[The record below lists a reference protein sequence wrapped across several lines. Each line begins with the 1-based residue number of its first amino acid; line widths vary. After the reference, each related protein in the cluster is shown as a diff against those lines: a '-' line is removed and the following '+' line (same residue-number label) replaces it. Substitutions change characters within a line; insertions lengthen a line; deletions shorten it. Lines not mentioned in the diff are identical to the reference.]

1 MRAMETPTP
10 NHPLR
15 VLFATS
21 ELYPLAKTGGL
32 ADVCAALPATLAG
45 FGTDIRAML
54 PGYSSVLD
62 TVRCPEAVADLPF
75 GGRLLLGRTPDTDL
89 PVYVFDSPELFRR
102 RGGPYQDGDKRD
114 WPDNLQRFSAFSAA
128 VVHLGLRGDGSG
140 WLPDLVHANDWHTGL
155 VPALIKLQ
163 DGPRPS
169 TVFTIHNLAYQGNFP
184 LDAARSVGLPEA
196 LLTPEAAEFYG
207 QLSCLKAGIRYADR
221 LTTVSPT
228 YAREILTPEF
238 GAGLDGL
245 LRVRAGDL
253 VGILN
258 GIDTRLWNPA
268 EDAALPAHYD
278 TDHPDGKREVKALV
292 CQDFGLDPT
301 SPEPLVIGVNRLTQ
315 QKMADVVLDALPIL
329 LDEGAQ
335 IILHGEGDPELET
348 AFRAAAVGH
357 ESQLAV
363 RIGYQETLA
372 HRLHAAADI
381 ALTPARFEPCGLTTM
396 YALRYGA
403 LPITCPVGGL
413 ADTVV
418 DIDAES
424 SDTITG
430 TGFVFSEPT
439 AEALASTMR
448 RARSL
453 FRDPVAWNRA
463 RYAAMSCDFGWDI
476 STRRYLALYRDLIGA
491 PVEGRDRLVV
501 VSRGTDDHTI
511 TAASAAPTAHQ
522 GSLRRFA
529 DLGGKLTEA
538 AD

>member
-1 MRAMETPTP
+1 MRTMENATLG
-10 NHPLR
+10 HPLR
-15 VLFATS
+15 VLFVTS

-32 ADVCAALPATLAG
+32 ADVCAALPAALAG

-54 PGYSSVLD
+54 PGYGSVLD
-62 TVRCPEAVADLPF
+62 MVRLPEAVADLPF
-75 GGRLLLGRTPDTDL
+75 GGRLLLGGTPDTDL
-89 PVYVFDSPELFRR
+89 PVYVFDAPELFRR
-102 RGGPYQDGDKRD
+102 RGGLYQDGDKHD
-114 WPDNLQRFSAFSAA
+114 WPDNLQRFTAFSAA
-128 VVHLGLRGDGSG
+128 AVHLGLRGDGSG
-140 WLPDLVHANDWHTGL
+140 WVPDLVHANDWHTGL
-155 VPALIKLQ
+155 VPALINFQ

-184 LDAARSVGLPEA
+184 LDVARSVGLPET
-196 LLTPEAAEFYG
+196 LLSPEGAEFYG
-207 QLSCLKAGIRYADR
+207 QFSCLKAGIRYADR

-268 EDAALPAHYD
+268 EDEALPAHYD
-278 TDHPDGKREVKALV
+278 TDRTEGKRKVKALV
-292 CQDFGLDPT
+292 CQDFGLDPA
-301 SPEPLVIGVNRLTQ
+301 SAEPLVIGVNRMTQ
-315 QKMADVVLDALPIL
+315 QKMADVVLDALPTL
-329 LDEGAQ
+329 LEEGAR

-381 ALTPARFEPCGLTTM
+381 ALTPSRFEPCGLTTM

-403 LPITCPVGGL
+403 LPITRPVGGL
-413 ADTVV
+413 ADTVA

-430 TGFVFSEPT
+430 TGFVFSAPT
-439 AEALASTMR
+439 AEALASTVR

-476 STRRYLALYRDLIGA
+476 SARRYLELYRELIGA
-491 PVEGRDRLVV
+491 PAEGRDRLVV
-501 VSRGTDDHTI
+501 VSRGTKEHTI
-511 TAASAAPTAHQ
+511 TAAPAAARVNAA
-522 GSLRRFA
+522 SLRGFA
-529 DLGGKLTEA
+529 DLGDKLTEA

>member
-1 MRAMETPTP
+1 MRTMDKATLG
-10 NHPLR
+10 HPLR

-32 ADVCAALPATLAG
+32 ADVCAALPTALAG
-45 FGTDIRAML
+45 FGTDIRVML

-62 TVRCPEAVADLPF
+62 MVLHLQAVADLPF
-75 GGRLLLGRTPDTDL
+75 GGRLLLGGTPDTDL
-89 PVYVFDSPELFRR
+89 PVYVFDAPELFRR
-102 RGGPYQDGDKRD
+102 RGGLYQDGDKHD
-114 WPDNLQRFSAFSAA
+114 WPDNLQRFAAFSAA

-140 WLPDLVHANDWHTGL
+140 WVPDIVHANDWHTGL
-155 VPALIKLQ
+155 VPALLKFQ

-184 LDAARSVGLPEA
+184 LDVAHSVGLPEA
-196 LLTPEAAEFYG
+196 LLTPEGAEFYG

-268 EDAALPAHYD
+268 EDEALPAHYD
-278 TDHPDGKREVKALV
+278 TDHPEGKRKVKALV
-292 CQDFGLDPT
+292 CRYFGLDPT
-301 SPEPLVIGVNRLTQ
+301 SPEPLVIGVNRMTQ
-315 QKMADVVLDALPIL
+315 QKMADVVLDALPTL
-329 LDEGAQ
+329 LEEGAR
-335 IILHGEGDPELET
+335 IILHGEGDTELET

-372 HRLHAAADI
+372 HQLHAAADI
-381 ALTPARFEPCGLTTM
+381 ALTPSRFEPCGLTTM

-403 LPITCPVGGL
+403 LPITRPVGGL
-413 ADTVV
+413 ADTVADV
-418 DIDAES
+418 DAES

-430 TGFVFSEPT
+430 TGFVFSAPT
-439 AEALASTMR
+439 AEALASTVR
-448 RARSL
+448 RARAL
-453 FRDPVAWNRA
+453 FRDAVAWNRA

-476 STRRYLALYRDLIGA
+476 SARRYLELYRDLIGA
-491 PVEGRDRLVV
+491 SAEGRDRLAV
-501 VSRGTDDHTI
+501 VSRGTEKHTI
-511 TAASAAPTAHQ
+511 APALAAPTAD
-522 GSLRRFA
+522 SATLRGFA
-529 DLGGKLTEA
+529 GLGGKLTEA